1 MRHTGV
7 LCFIVLLLLLSV
19 ILPTTCISSETSS
32 EIALTQEE
40 LSWIAE
46 HPVINVRVSSSYPP
60 FEFFDDG
67 TYQGLAYDYLVTLG
81 QRLGLNLQPVTDTAW
96 GDALQRIKDKD
107 GVDLILLITHTPE
120 RESFLNFTRDYITFP
135 EVIFTRKGGQFVSGF
150 KDLEGRLV
158 ATENDFVE
166 SEQLL
171 RDISQ
176 VRLLETDTTAAAL
189 EAVALGK
196 ADAYIGSLAVGSYLI
211 DKLGLVNLKIAAP
224 APYGKDSYAMGV
236 RKDWPELVNILEK
249 GFGSLSASDYQNSR
263 NKWLA
268 IRYEHGLNFIDI
280 AKWALLVFIIALVFI
295 FQLRRMVKHRTRE
308 LHDSRSL
315 LQVVQDNSF
324 QLTGL
329 LTPKGVVCDINRTA
343 LDFIDTGRE
352 EIVGKFLWETPLWA
366 RSTAQALERVRQA
379 IQRAARG
386 ETIRYEATFE
396 SSTGEIRF
404 FDFTLKPVCNNFGD
418 IIYLVPSGH
427 DITELKALQA
437 KAIHTSQLTSLGEL
451 AAGVAHEVNNPI
463 TGVINYSQLLLNKA
477 GDDIYSKNI
486 LERIIKEADRV
497 ASIVKGLLSL
507 ARDDS
512 VHFGPLSVCEVVDEA
527 LSLSSMQLTKDS
539 IDIDVNRASNLP
551 LIYGNA
557 RQLVQLFLNFISNS
571 RYALNEKY
579 PEGQAKKKL
588 SISVERMTNNLGEFV
603 RIIIHD
609 SGSGIPKE
617 LLGRILN
624 PFVTSKLPGQ
634 GTGLGLSICNDIV
647 KNHGGMIDVESE
659 YGNHTKF
666 IIDFPA
672 MKDTQNPE
680 DQ

>member
-60 FEFFDDG
+60 FEFFYDG

-81 QRLGLNLQPVTDTAW
+81 QRLGLNLQPVTDMAW

-236 RKDWPELVNILEK
+236 RKDWPELVNIL
-249 GFGSLSASDYQNSR
+249 
-263 NKWLA
+263 
-268 IRYEHGLNFIDI
+268 
-280 AKWALLVFIIALVFI
+280 
-295 FQLRRMVKHRTRE
+295 
-308 LHDSRSL
+308 
-315 LQVVQDNSF
+315 
-324 QLTGL
+324 
-329 LTPKGVVCDINRTA
+329 
-343 LDFIDTGRE
+343 
-352 EIVGKFLWETPLWA
+352 
-366 RSTAQALERVRQA
+366 
-379 IQRAARG
+379 
-386 ETIRYEATFE
+386 
-396 SSTGEIRF
+396 
-404 FDFTLKPVCNNFGD
+404 
-418 IIYLVPSGH
+418 
-427 DITELKALQA
+427 
-437 KAIHTSQLTSLGEL
+437 
-451 AAGVAHEVNNPI
+451 
-463 TGVINYSQLLLNKA
+463 
-477 GDDIYSKNI
+477 
-486 LERIIKEADRV
+486 
-497 ASIVKGLLSL
+497 
-507 ARDDS
+507 
-512 VHFGPLSVCEVVDEA
+512 
-527 LSLSSMQLTKDS
+527 
-539 IDIDVNRASNLP
+539 
-551 LIYGNA
+551 
-557 RQLVQLFLNFISNS
+557 
-571 RYALNEKY
+571 
-579 PEGQAKKKL
+579 
-588 SISVERMTNNLGEFV
+588 
-603 RIIIHD
+603 
-609 SGSGIPKE
+609 
-617 LLGRILN
+617 
-624 PFVTSKLPGQ
+624 
-634 GTGLGLSICNDIV
+634 
-647 KNHGGMIDVESE
+647 
-659 YGNHTKF
+659 
-666 IIDFPA
+666 
-672 MKDTQNPE
+672 
-680 DQ
+680 